1 MIIDKLLRKLVDDQ
15 YFMYEITPE
24 QMIIIGYDPDVDPN
38 WPSHKGLVDYARA
51 KVETGGG

>member
-1 MIIDKLLRKLVDDQ
+1 MIDKLLRKLVDDQ

-24 QMIIIGYDPDVDPN
+24 QMIIIGYDLDVDPN